1 MPNIGVF
8 HPQIVH
14 FVVGLL
20 IIGVAARVLSLLQIR
35 RLAFLSPM
43 AATLIVLGT
52 LAAFAAYKSG
62 MQAHGPVERIPGAR
76 EAVQEHEEWG
86 ERTRNT
92 FIFIAVFELA
102 ALALASRPRIRKTLL
117 VLSALGGI
125 AGLWVLYETA
135 EHGGEVV
142 YGHAGGVG
150 TRTGDSTD
158 VKHLLVA
165 GLYQNIQT
173 SRRAGDKDQAA
184 RLSDELARQMP
195 DDADV
200 RMMTIES
207 RLRDRDDARGA
218 LAELVSMPV
227 RDDDRRTQ
235 MRRASLM
242 VQAYRSLGAMDSA
255 TAVID
260 DLKRRYPNDPRMTEM
275 IQRLTSGAGGPGG
288 PR

>member
-14 FVVGLL
+14 FVIGLL
-20 IIGVAARVLSLLQIR
+20 IVGVGARVLSFLPAR

-43 AATLIVLGT
+43 AATLILLGT
-52 LAAFAAYKSG
+52 ISAWCAWKSG
-62 MQAHGPVERIPGAR
+62 MQAHGPAERIPGAR

-86 ERTRNT
+86 LRTRNA
-92 FIFIAVFELA
+92 FLFIAGFEV
-102 ALALASRPRIRKTLL
+102 LALAFASRARVRKTML

-125 AGLWVLYETA
+125 VGLWVLYETA

-150 TRTGDSTD
+150 TRSGDSTD

-173 SRRAGDKDQAA
+173 SRRAGDKEQAA

-218 LAELVSMPV
+218 LAELVAMPV

-235 MRRASLM
+235 MRRATLM
-242 VQAYRSLGAMDSA
+242 IQAYRSLGAMDSA

-275 IQRLTSGAGGPGG
+275 IQRMTSGAGGGG
-288 PR
+288 SR